1 MHHVTSTIHQLPA
14 TIHYPIHDNKLSIS
28 DTIHHPQERIWWLVL
43 AGAGW
48 CWLVLAGAGWCW
60 WLVAGGWAVATRGGR
75 WLVAGGRITKTYK
88 ALVFLANAGQ
98 GPPPPYSRVLGLPS

>member
-48 CWLVLAGAGWCW
+48 CWLVL
-60 WLVAGGWAVATRGGR
+60 VAGGW
-75 WLVAGGRITKTYK
+75 WLGSGYKGWQVAGGWWPHHKN
-88 ALVFLANAGQ
+88 LQSPCV
-98 GPPPPYSRVLGLPS
+98 PS